1 LSQGFIK
8 SHFTQI
14 LVGSGFA
21 GFTVTL
27 LLYFN
32 VLELHKDTFHEITVN
47 QNELIDSF
55 NTKRVNSLRK
65 NVDSLG
71 VFMDRVKWRN
81 VQGMSGDSSGRLVN
95 LVDEDYFRQS
105 KQLAL
110 SEDALRKYRPGKV
123 VKFFESSQVDTFI
136 NDPVRISRLYTKGST
151 DSLDFLIVDTVNKN
165 FPYHFKA
172 NIRLVSYPHNTDFFL
187 KYPAFGIWALGVTAL
202 ISVWF
207 ILLVIFF
214 AGLYEFRLLIKD
226 NAKESGIFL
235 SRKRINS
242 FLAYSVL
249 LVFIFFAV
257 GKITVYD
264 KYNIIPEDIFI
275 LNYMVKFKFLLIAGL
290 VIASLFFGGY
300 LIMGDIL
307 KQCATQMDALER
319 HSGKIVITPEEK
331 TAKQD
336 VINTICKAALNNL
349 QKYFIITAASLTGV
363 VVVTGILFT
372 AVNNLDFSKVYFQSF
387 QRNILSYDTVYLFG
401 GLYSLLILLF
411 YLPLKLTFARIKEK
425 QPDTTLSITP
435 QGGSTKFFSKD
446 FWNRMK
452 ETFAVSSPLLASL
465 IQWFIETFSK

>member
-1 LSQGFIK
+1 
-8 SHFTQI
+8 
-14 LVGSGFA
+14 LVGSGFV

-32 VLELHKDTFHEITVN
+32 LLELHNDTFHEITVN

-55 NTKRVNSLRK
+55 NSKRINSLKK
-65 NVDSLG
+65 NIDSLG
-71 VFMDRVKWRN
+71 VFMDRVRWRSARAN
-81 VQGMSGDSSGRLVN
+81 TGDSSGRLFN

-136 NDPVRISRLYTKGST
+136 NDADRINRLFVKNTK

-172 NIRLVSYPHNTDFFL
+172 YVHLVSYPHNTDFFL
-187 KYPAFGIWALGVTAL
+187 KYPAFGIWALAVTAL
-202 ISVWF
+202 ISTWC
-207 ILLVIFF
+207 ILCVIFF
-214 AGLYEFRLLIKD
+214 IGLYEFKRTIRNKVPGVSLTY
-226 NAKESGIFL
+226 
-235 SRKRINS
+235 KRIS
-242 FLAYSVL
+242 FFLLYSFFLVL
-249 LVFIFFAV
+249 VFFAV
-257 GKITVYD
+257 GKLTVYD
-264 KYNIIPEDIFI
+264 KYNIIPENIFI
-275 LNYMVKFKFLLIAGL
+275 LHYMLKFKFLLAAGL
-290 VIASLFFGGY
+290 LVASLFFGGY

-307 KQCATQMDALER
+307 KQCAAQREKIPADKTTELDAL
-319 HSGKIVITPEEK
+319 
-331 TAKQD
+331 
-336 VINTICKAALNNL
+336 NTVCKDALNNL

-372 AVNNLDFSKVYFQSF
+372 AVNNLDFSKLYFQSF
-387 QRNILSYDTVYLFG
+387 QRAILSYDTVYLFG

-411 YLPLKLTFARIKEK
+411 YLPLKLTFSKIKER
-425 QPDTTLSITP
+425 QPDAVLSLTP
-435 QGGSTKFFSKD
+435 ANSSAIPFYKSKD